1 MKNSMNALNVS
12 LSFTIYLFSSFLFA
26 QENNKF
32 TRKNNAAPIIQYSS
46 EKCYARSIVVEN
58 NCVFTGN
65 SDGSLW
71 KTDLT
76 SKQSTNLLETKN
88 FEEMRDLALVNGE
101 LLGMQSGKNG
111 LLVKTTTDVFK
122 HFISPSSSIW
132 NGVFLDGMDHKNET
146 VFLMGDPKD
155 GFFSLFVS
163 EDKGKSWRNCKGR
176 IEAMKGE
183 AAFAASGTNVQVLS
197 DSIFVFVSGGMKS
210 RFFTTKNKG
219 ENWDSVSLPFFTSE
233 SSGAFSV
240 CFKNEQIGVVVGGDY
255 ANPQLN
261 KNCSFYTTD
270 GGKFWNNASTQPR
283 GYRSCVIEKN
293 GVYYCCGSNGI
304 DFSLDN
310 GKTWKAFANG
320 NFFSMTTDNNHL
332 YATTINGSFQL
343 FNLINEQ

>member
-12 LSFTIYLFSSFLFA
+12 LSFTICLFSSYFFA

-32 TRKNNAAPIIQYSS
+32 TRKNNTATIQYST
-46 EKCYARSIVVEN
+46 EKCYARSIIVEN

-76 SKQSTNLLETKN
+76 SKQSTNLLATKN
-88 FEEMRDLALVNGE
+88 FEEMRDLALLNGE
-101 LLGMQSGKNG
+101 ILGMQSGKNG
-111 LLVKTTTDVFK
+111 LLVKTTTNEFK
-122 HFISPSSSIW
+122 HFITPSTPIW
-132 NGVFLDGMDHKNET
+132 HGVFLDGMDCKNET

-155 GFFSLFVS
+155 GLFSLFIS
-163 EDKGKSWRNCKGR
+163 EDNGETWLKCKGT
-176 IEAMKGE
+176 IEAMNGE
-183 AAFAASGTNVQVLS
+183 AAFAASGTNVQVFN
-197 DSIFVFVSGGMKS
+197 DSTFFFVSGGMKS
-210 RFFTTKNKG
+210 RFFKTKNKG
-219 ENWDSVSLPFFTSE
+219 GNWESVSLPFFTSE

-240 CFKNEQIGVVVGGDY
+240 CFLNEQIGVVVGGDY

-293 GVYYCCGSNGI
+293 SVFYCCGSNGI
-304 DFSLDN
+304 DFSIDN

-320 NFFSMTTDNNHL
+320 NFFSMTTDQNHL
-332 YATTINGSFQL
+332 FATTINGSFQV
-343 FNLINEQ
+343 FKLIDEQ